1 MIFKENENKTYD
13 IQLQVKMV
21 RDKDDLL
28 SPWQISNF
36 VSTISSHYYKN
47 EILNT
52 ISLAL
57 KEDVLPENIFI
68 FDSSF
73 NLYNSYSDLGI
84 IDLNDNNGVK
94 DLYHL
99 GNMISLFPNELL
111 TKLNIVFGYFR
122 KVNEIL
128 GRYNLNRINKDIL
141 IEIFNE
147 IRSNV
152 AISEKLAA
160 INNYALEIANASKD
174 RDFSIGQLHNSMNT
188 SMQRHL
194 RSFEEFQK
202 DQVSIELIQAEIN
215 DNSLVSFESLDE
227 KKKHLERKYFS
238 AFFNKLHDLKRPV
251 VGICYNDSK
260 KVQILCDS
268 FINTAKRDSKFLDI
282 KQISHNSPYLICFYI
297 GVSIVLPLIPLLK
310 SIKLKNEIDHETEV
324 LAKEELK
331 TNLEIE
337 QMINELEELK
347 KLPENMAVET
357 VELQY
362 LQNKIKEHQKI
373 NNIKFRRPIE
383 TYNFDN
389 ASIEISRVEVK
400 NPS

>member
-1 MIFKENENKTYD
+1 MMFKENENKTFD
-13 IQLQVKMV
+13 IQLQVKMI

-57 KEDVLPENIFI
+57 KEGISPENIFI

-73 NLYNSYSDLGI
+73 SLYNTYSDLDV
-84 IDLNDNNGVK
+84 IDLEDVNGVK
-94 DLYHL
+94 DYYHL
-99 GNMISLFPNELL
+99 GNTISLFPNELL
-111 TKLNIVFGYFR
+111 IKFNIVFGYFR

-141 IEIFNE
+141 IHLYNDVRNNKSIT
-147 IRSNV
+147 
-152 AISEKLAA
+152 EKLSE
-160 INNYALEIANASKD
+160 INNFALEIAGSSKEK
-174 RDFSIGQLHNSMNT
+174 DFNINQLQNSMNN
-188 SMQRHL
+188 SLQRHL
-194 RSFEEFQK
+194 RNYEEFQK
-202 DQVSIELIQAEIN
+202 DQVNIELVIEEIKEN
-215 DNSLVSFESLDE
+215 ILDSFEHNE
-227 KKKHLERKYFS
+227 KYNHLEKKYFS

-251 VGICYNDSK
+251 VAIYYDEERK
-260 KVQILCDS
+260 IQILCDS
-268 FINTAKRDSKFLDI
+268 FINTSKRDSKFLDI

-310 SIKLKNEIDHETEV
+310 SIKLKNEIEDGLEALRV
-324 LAKEELK
+324 EEHK

-337 QMINELEELK
+337 HMIKELEELSE
-347 KLPENMAVET
+347 LPENKAIEE

-362 LQNKIKEHQKI
+362 LNNQIKEHQEI
-373 NNIKFRRPIE
+373 NNMKFRKPIE
-383 TYNFDN
+383 TYDFDN
-389 ASIEISRVEVK
+389 RSIEISRMEIK
-400 NPS
+400 KSS